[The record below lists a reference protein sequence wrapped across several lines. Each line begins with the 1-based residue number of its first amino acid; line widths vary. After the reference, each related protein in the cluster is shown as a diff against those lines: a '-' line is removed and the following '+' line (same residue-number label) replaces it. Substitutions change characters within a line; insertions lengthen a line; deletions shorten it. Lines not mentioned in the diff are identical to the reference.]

1 MIFALSNSS
10 NATILIYL
18 LIVFVAITISLV
30 LHEYAHGYVALLNG
44 DPTAKF
50 QGRLTLNPLKH
61 FSLPGFLMLFFVG
74 FGFAKPV
81 PVNPRNYKHQTRGIF
96 TVAIAGVSA
105 NLILALISWLFY
117 YLCTFGYNILF
128 VFYLSEFFR
137 YMMQLN
143 LVLIFLNLLPI
154 YPLDG
159 FRVVEAFTH
168 YNNKYVRF
176 MVQNGMMIILT
187 LVVLSFVSSLM
198 LRYGGFAL
206 YWAEYVD
213 ILGMYLRYTGGAL
226 SDLMVRVCW
235 LV

>member
-1 MIFALSNSS
+1 MIFALSNFKGVDF
-10 NATILIYL
+10 LIYV
-18 LIVFVAITISLV
+18 LIVLVAITISLV
-30 LHEYAHGYVALLNG
+30 LHEWAHGYVALLNG

-50 QGRLTLNPLKH
+50 QGRLTLNPAKH

-81 PVNPRNYKHQTRGIF
+81 PVNPYNYKHQTRGIF

-105 NLILALISWLFY
+105 NLLLALVSWLFY
-117 YLCTFGYNILF
+117 YLCTFGYNIAF

-168 YNNKYVRF
+168 HNNRYVRF
-176 MVQNGMMIILT
+176 MVQNGMMVIMT
-187 LVVLSFVSSLM
+187 LVVLSFVSSMIQSYTQL
-198 LRYGGFAL
+198 F
-206 YWAEYVD
+206 WAEYIDV
-213 ILGMYLRYTGGAL
+213 LGMYLRYTGQLL
-226 SDLMVRVCW
+226 SDLMVRVAW
-235 LV
+235 L